1 MPEKSE
7 SQPQVQLELNADLK
21 AELFKLLAP
30 TNRGILASESQRSLI
45 EAAVARLE
53 TLNPTAQPTSA
64 ASLLDGDWRL
74 LYTTSQELLG
84 TDRVPVV
91 QLGNI
96 YQCVRAQASRI
107 YNIAEVQGLPYL
119 ESIISVVA
127 SFEPAAK
134 AETDD
139 SYQQLKR
146 RVNVKFNRAVWG
158 LQRSLGYQ
166 SPAQYIQQLEQ
177 TQKLNWLKGIDFE
190 INADRQQGWLEITY
204 LDEDLRIGRG
214 NQGSLFVLTK

>member
-1 MPEKSE
+1 MLGK
-7 SQPQVQLELNADLK
+7 NDLR
-21 AELFKLLAP
+21 AAIAS
-30 TNRGILASESQRSLI
+30 TNRGIAASATDKQAIASIIAQVEDS
-45 EAAVARLE
+45 
-53 TLNPTAQPTSA
+53 NPTPDPLSA
-64 ASLLDGDWRL
+64 TDLLEGDWRL

-84 TDRVPVV
+84 IDRVPVV

-107 YNIAEVQGLPYL
+107 YNIAEVKGIPYL
-119 ESIISVVA
+119 ESLISVVA

-134 AETDD
+134 AESDP
-139 SYQQLKR
+139 SYPQLKR